1 MAGTGIQA
9 VTGLPTQGVCRFGRM
24 VKRGVFFLA
33 SFSGLFFWLLLVAF
47 SSVFFCFASANETGQ
62 QD

>member
-24 VKRGVFFLA
+24 VKRGVFFLHLLVA
-33 SFSGLFFWLLLVAF
+33 FFFFVWLLLVAF
-47 SSVFFCFASANETGQ
+47 SSVFFLLRLC
-62 QD
+62 

>member
-24 VKRGVFFLA
+24 VKRGVFFLHLLVA
-33 SFSGLFFWLLLVAF
+33 FFLPSFSGLL
-47 SSVFFCFASANETGQ
+47 FCFFFLLRLC
-62 QD
+62 

>member
-24 VKRGVFFLA
+24 VKRGVFFWHLLVA
-33 SFSGLFFWLLLVAF
+33 FFFVWLLLVAF
-47 SSVFFCFASANETGQ
+47 SSVFFLLRLC
-62 QD
+62 

>member
-33 SFSGLFFWLLLVAF
+33 SFSGLFFLPSFSGLL
-47 SSVFFCFASANETGQ
+47 FCFFFFLLRLC
-62 QD
+62 